1 MDNNQLY
8 KRVLGINV
16 KKLIGVMQNI
26 HKMAWEQ
33 VLLLAV
39 YSRQQYFTSEDMVG
53 YNHRIQLV
61 HKALH
66 HCDLS
71 KDVLTLLQQKKGS
84 NEVVKML
91 LSHESSQA
99 SVLLRD
105 MEQNNIAFACERHT
119 HPYSYYAM
127 YSILRNPLAI
137 FQTLRIFDGLSTT
150 LPTFIVQTYQESH
163 SGVSR
168 LLDKDNPLFDRSL
181 SLDGFID
188 ILEKS
193 NTKINVESFPSQ
205 VEGRLAQI
213 IGKHL
218 KEAFEQLIW
227 RGQGTQKS
235 YEPVSLFSEMCT
247 TKREHQQLRLDFDI
261 AKLENLINLGQ
272 IEGVT
277 EGVKAEI
284 LKAFGKS
291 PSTRLFGQLNYSDSA
306 GELDALSNWYVSVN
320 TGLIKKIEQIPRLIA
335 SILDFDLRYRIGIG
349 SDGFGLIPMKNFKFN
364 LTSKDY
370 YHLATGI
377 IHHTLY
383 RLGNSNVLQNPLRV
397 YKNIDQ
403 YLADILKKE
412 DEPSETSALMSTWAD
427 MASAPMIERFKKLPQ
442 YLKPHKTIEVISRKI
457 EQQRSHS
464 RDDATPYPINSLFP
478 LPLWAHLID

>member
-53 YNHRIQLV
+53 FSHRIQLV

-66 HCDLS
+66 YSDLC

-84 NEVVKML
+84 NEIVKML
-91 LSHESSQA
+91 LSLESSQA
-99 SVLLRD
+99 SGLLRD
-105 MEQNNIAFACERHT
+105 MEQNNIAFACERDT

-127 YSILRNPLAI
+127 YSILHNPLAV
-137 FQTLRIFDGLSTT
+137 FQTLRIFDGLSTA
-150 LPTFIVQTYQESH
+150 LPASIVQTYQESH

-168 LLDKDNPLFDRSL
+168 LIDKDNPLFDRSL
-181 SLDGFID
+181 SLDGFIE

-193 NTKINVESFPSQ
+193 NTKINVEIFPSQ
-205 VEGRLAQI
+205 VKGRLAQI

-227 RGQGTQKS
+227 RGQGAQKG

-247 TKREHQQLRLDFDI
+247 AKREHQQLRLDFDI

-277 EGVKAEI
+277 EGVKTEL

-291 PSTRLFGQLNYSDSA
+291 PSTRHFGQLNYSDSA
-306 GELDALSNWYVSVN
+306 GELDALSNWYGSVN

-349 SDGFGLIPMKNFKFN
+349 SDGFGLVPMTNFKFN

-383 RLGNSNVLQNPLRV
+383 RLGNSYELQNPLRV
-397 YKNIDQ
+397 YTNVDQ
-403 YLADILKKE
+403 YLADILKTE

-427 MASAPMIERFKKLPQ
+427 LASSPMIERFKKLPQ
-442 YLKPHKTIEVISRKI
+442 YLKPHKKIEVIRLKI
-457 EQQRSHS
+457 DQQRSHS